1 MMMMLKHTLAFS
13 MVLACQVLLGQVYI
27 TTQPDFLFDGNE
39 LTALLTKHVE
49 DVQALE
55 GIRVPD
61 SVVFQIDVNA
71 EGSLEASKVI
81 HAYSASHSRMLQDFL
96 STSTFANYKGKMTLA
111 VVYPPL
117 AEIPYR
123 ISALT
128 GVPETQVCN
137 DYDSKNETFRLACFR
152 YLNEEN
158 TKNIAGP
165 DSAERQGADG
175 WAKATFQIGID
186 GRVQQVTFN
195 RASFN
200 PTLNDI
206 IVDQASQIRFLDGGY
221 VGKKQ
226 VSYALPYMESF
237 MYLETGKEVEYLD
250 EASERYEQKAY
261 YQCAFMMLKAKQLGY
276 KFTKQDVNL
285 LASSYLQEGDSG
297 LAYQWWRTNF
307 KEDELKD
314 MKMVP
319 KRVGD
324 IYEVSLV
331 EYVKEENV
339 SNDAVSF
346 VMVEKKPIY
355 PGCEDLENQEE
366 QFNCFNRGIMQHIGK
381 NFKYPTTARQRGI
394 QGKVYVSFVI
404 EKDGSVGNVEIARGV
419 QPILDIE
426 CLRIICTMPKME
438 PAYQR
443 GKTVR
448 MQYTVPIN
456 AKLQ

>member
-1 MMMMLKHTLAFS
+1 MKTSKLLFLFIG
-13 MVLACQVLLGQVYI
+13 VLAANMLAAQVYI
-27 TTQPDFLFDGNE
+27 TTEPGFAFDGAS
-39 LTALLTKHVE
+39 LTPLLEQHVR

-55 GIRVPD
+55 SIRVPD
-61 SVVFQIDVNA
+61 SVVFQIEVNA
-71 EGSLEASKVI
+71 EGSLETAKLI
-81 HAYSASHSRMLQDFL
+81 HAYSASHSSMLKDFL

-117 AEIPYR
+117 TEIPYQ

-175 WAKATFQIGID
+175 WARATFQIGID

-250 EASERYEQKAY
+250 EASERYQQKAY
-261 YQCAFMMLKAKQLGY
+261 YQCAFMMLKAKSLGY
-276 KFTKQDVNL
+276 KFTKQDVNQ
-285 LASSYLQEGDSG
+285 LASAYLLEGDSG

-324 IYEVSLV
+324 IYEVNLV

-346 VMVEKKPIY
+346 VMVEKKPVY
-355 PGCEDLENQEE
+355 PGCEDAGNQEE

-381 NFKYPTTARQRGI
+381 NFKYPTTARQQGI

-404 EKDGSVGNVEIARGV
+404 EKDGGVSNVEIARGV

-426 CLRIICTMPKME
+426 CLRVICTLPEME